1 MKSSYTNAREIEMN
15 IDLGLQEMD
24 DLIEVLEAKVE
35 DGDNYRANRL
45 LKSLKSVR
53 SESIRQVQASLEQLA

>member
-1 MKSSYTNAREIEMN
+1 MKTSYTNAREIEMN

-24 DLIEVLEAKVE
+24 DLIEVLAAKVE

>member
-1 MKSSYTNAREIEMN
+1 MKSSYTNARAIEMN

-53 SESIRQVQASLEQLA
+53 SDSIRQVQASLEQLA

>member
-24 DLIEVLEAKVE
+24 DLIEVLAAKVE

-53 SESIRQVQASLEQLA
+53 SESIRQVQASLEQIS

>member
-1 MKSSYTNAREIEMN
+1 MKTSYTNARAIEMN

-24 DLIEVLEAKVE
+24 DLIEVLAAKVE

>member
-1 MKSSYTNAREIEMN
+1 MKTSFTNVREIEMN

-24 DLIEVLEAKVE
+24 DLIEVLQAKAD

-53 SESIRQVQASLEQLA
+53 SESIRQIQVSLEQHS

>member
-1 MKSSYTNAREIEMN
+1 MKTSFTNVREIEMN

-24 DLIEVLEAKVE
+24 DLIEVLQAKAD

-53 SESIRQVQASLEQLA
+53 SESIRQVQASLEQHA

>member
-1 MKSSYTNAREIEMN
+1 MKTSYTNAREIEMN

-53 SESIRQVQASLEQLA
+53 SDSIRQVQASLEQLA

>member
-24 DLIEVLEAKVE
+24 DLIEVLAAKVE

>member
-1 MKSSYTNAREIEMN
+1 MKTSFTNVREIEMN

-35 DGDNYRANRL
+35 DGDNYRAGRL
-45 LKSLKSVR
+45 LKSLKLVR
-53 SESIRQVQASLEQLA
+53 SESIRQLQANLEHYA

>member
-1 MKSSYTNAREIEMN
+1 MKSSYTNARAIEMN

-53 SESIRQVQASLEQLA
+53 SDSIRQVQASLEQIS

>member
-1 MKSSYTNAREIEMN
+1 MKTSYTNARAIEMN

>member
-1 MKSSYTNAREIEMN
+1 MKTSYTNAREIEMN

>member
-1 MKSSYTNAREIEMN
+1 MKSSDTNAREIEMN

-35 DGDNYRANRL
+35 DGDNYRASRL

>member
-1 MKSSYTNAREIEMN
+1 MKTSYTNAREIEMN

-35 DGDNYRANRL
+35 DGDNYRASRL

>member
-1 MKSSYTNAREIEMN
+1 MN

-53 SESIRQVQASLEQLA
+53 SDSIRQVQASLEQIS

>member
-35 DGDNYRANRL
+35 DGDNYRASRL

>member
-1 MKSSYTNAREIEMN
+1 MKTSYTNARAIEMN

-53 SESIRQVQASLEQLA
+53 SDSIRQVQASLEQIS

>member
-1 MKSSYTNAREIEMN
+1 MKTSFTNVREIEMN

-24 DLIEVLEAKVE
+24 DLIEVLQAKAD

-53 SESIRQVQASLEQLA
+53 SESIRQIQVSLEQHA

>member
-24 DLIEVLEAKVE
+24 DLIEVLAAKVE
-35 DGDNYRANRL
+35 DGDNYRASRL

>member
-1 MKSSYTNAREIEMN
+1 MKTSYTNAREIELN

-35 DGDNYRANRL
+35 DGDNYRASRL

>member
-1 MKSSYTNAREIEMN
+1 MKTSYTNAREIEMN
-15 IDLGLQEMD
+15 IDLGLREMD

>member
-1 MKSSYTNAREIEMN
+1 MKTSYTNAREIEMN

-53 SESIRQVQASLEQLA
+53 SDSIRQVQASLEQIS